1 MFHLFWHEISFLI
14 YQESGN
20 REINQKYKDKEQTT
34 EGIDTDQ
41 YVLKLTIFLWM
52 QVYSFAL
59 KSAKFSR
66 RTNMESSQ
74 RGDNHPQKPV
84 ILLGAGGSSYSL
96 CQDA

>member
-1 MFHLFWHEISFLI
+1 MFHLFLHKIFLLI

-41 YVLKLTIFLWM
+41 YVLKLKIFLWM
-52 QVYSFAL
+52 QVNIFVL

-66 RTNMESSQ
+66 RMNMESSQ
-74 RGDNHPQKPV
+74 RVENYPQN
-84 ILLGAGGSSYSL
+84 
-96 CQDA
+96 

>member
-1 MFHLFWHEISFLI
+1 MFHLFWHKISFLI

-20 REINQKYKDKEQTT
+20 QEINRRYQDQERTT

-59 KSAKFSR
+59 KSAELSR
-66 RTNMESSQ
+66 RMNTESSR
-74 RGDNHPQKPV
+74 RGENYLQN
-84 ILLGAGGSSYSL
+84 
-96 CQDA
+96 